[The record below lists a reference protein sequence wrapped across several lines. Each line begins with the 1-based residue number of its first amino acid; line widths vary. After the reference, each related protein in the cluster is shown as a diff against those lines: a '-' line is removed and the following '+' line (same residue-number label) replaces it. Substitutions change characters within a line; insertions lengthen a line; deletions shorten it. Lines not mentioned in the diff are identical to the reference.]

1 MVRRAQRDR
10 DNRAAPYTLPLF
22 DGEVSGRRRYLTSA
36 RRLFSTPLEMALHI
50 YWSSGVEAHALGALA
65 ARTELPDQR
74 RALTE
79 LQQMEERQKALAAY
93 LLETIWRIKVPG
105 SPKAVADTA
114 GDDIDSGSVA

>member
-1 MVRRAQRDR
+1 
-10 DNRAAPYTLPLF
+10 
-22 DGEVSGRRRYLTSA
+22 
-36 RRLFSTPLEMALHI
+36 MALHI

-105 SPKAVADTA
+105 SPKTVADTA